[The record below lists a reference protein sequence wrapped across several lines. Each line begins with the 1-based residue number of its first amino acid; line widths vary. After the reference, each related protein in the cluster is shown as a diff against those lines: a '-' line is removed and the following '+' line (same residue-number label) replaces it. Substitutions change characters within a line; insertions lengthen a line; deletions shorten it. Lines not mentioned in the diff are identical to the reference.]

1 MDPAAG
7 VAHRLGDDVHERG
20 DVVVGHLLA
29 HLGGVL
35 GWDGALFGEGV
46 HHGQLHLQPRVELAL
61 LRPDHAHLRAGIA
74 VDHTPRI
81 RASRTAAFLAL
92 STPTAATGTPGGI
105 WAIDS
110 SASRPPAMDVF
121 DVSGTPMTGRSVC
134 AATTPGS
141 AADRP
146 APAMITRRPRM
157 RALPA
162 YSATVSGSR
171 CALITRISKRTPRS
185 LSSSPARSIA
195 GMSLFEPI
203 TIPTS
208 GASTSRSS
216 NSCSTTVSATG
227 VNSSVPLTA
236 RPYPFPRLEG

>member
-7 VAHRLGDDVHERG
+7 VAHRLGDDVHEGG
-20 DVVVGHLLA
+20 DVMVGHLLA
-29 HLGGVL
+29 LAHGLRRERGPLAHPGGVL
-35 GWDGALFGEGV
+35 GGHHALFGEGV
-46 HHGQLHLQPRVELAL
+46 HHRQLHLQPRVELAL
-61 LRPDHAHLRAGIA
+61 LRPDHAHLRAGVA
-74 VDHTPRI
+74 VDRTPRI
-81 RASRTAAFLAL
+81 RGARTAAFLGL

-146 APAMITRRPRM
+146 APAMITR
-157 RALPA
+157 
-162 YSATVSGSR
+162 S
-171 CALITRISKRTPRS
+171 SKRTPRS

-216 NSCSTTVSATG
+216 NSCSTTV
-227 VNSSVPLTA
+227 
-236 RPYPFPRLEG
+236 